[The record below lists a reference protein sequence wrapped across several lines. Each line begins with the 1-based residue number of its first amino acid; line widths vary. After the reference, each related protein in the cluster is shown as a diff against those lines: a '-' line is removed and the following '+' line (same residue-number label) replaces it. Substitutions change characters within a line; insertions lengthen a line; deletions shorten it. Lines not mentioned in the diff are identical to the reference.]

1 MENNDLEKIDS
12 RLLQI
17 AEEMMREPYNYLLQ
31 VMVFA
36 KEAVKNGGSVDV
48 MPLHDLWEMSTGEG
62 EMFYKD
68 FLPRFGTLENYDYNG
83 KQCDIKNCLPE
94 TFTLNAKGLQLGQI
108 GLELERLFKDDLLTK
123 KEIMNLSRKRYK
135 ELEARLKDEPEE

>member
-1 MENNDLEKIDS
+1 MKQ
-12 RLLQI
+12 RLK
-17 AEEMMREPYNYLLQ
+17 AE
-31 VMVFA
+31 
-36 KEAVKNGGSVDV
+36 GSEVV
-48 MPLHDLWEMSTGEG
+48 INCHGLKLMGTGEG

-94 TFTLNAKGLQLGQI
+94 TFTLNAKGLQLRLI

-135 ELEARLKDEPEE
+135 ELEARLKDTPKE